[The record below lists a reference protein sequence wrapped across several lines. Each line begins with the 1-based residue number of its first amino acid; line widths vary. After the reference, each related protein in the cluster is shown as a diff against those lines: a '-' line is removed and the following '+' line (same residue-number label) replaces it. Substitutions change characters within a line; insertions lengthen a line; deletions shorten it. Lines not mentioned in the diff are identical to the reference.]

1 MPRPRVRRMHGGG
14 NPRFGGGEAEAE
26 EKSVVVVAVSYSC
39 KRRGEEGWAKKE
51 LTDQKRAE
59 VLQAGSVGFVVLNP
73 IIIIIF
79 PIVCF
84 WVSIPT
90 RACLSMHFTVLPL
103 ISHLLVCY
111 AVALWEILRY
121 VRWL

>member
-59 VLQAGSVGFVVLNP
+59 VLQAGSVGFCSFESHNNNN
-73 IIIIIF
+73 
-79 PIVCF
+79 
-84 WVSIPT
+84 IPN
-90 RACLSMHFTVLPL
+90 CLFLGFNSN
-103 ISHLLVCY
+103 
-111 AVALWEILRY
+111 
-121 VRWL
+121 